1 MKQRRLVCMCQD
13 RGGGSLGYAW
23 NKSNLVLSLSLSL
36 SRILSPERR
45 IVIVSVALLSSSPSV
60 ARRRRSRWWFSSTG
74 TELSRRWLSSNRKV
88 SVSCVLRFCMCLDF
102 ESYCSYRLFC
112 VCYMLVRCIAGDG
125 ALSRW
130 RRSLC
135 SVSSIWCIGG
145 DGALLD
151 GDRALLDGDV
161 GGVRRR

>member
-1 MKQRRLVCMCQD
+1 MKQIK
-13 RGGGSLGYAW
+13 LG
-23 NKSNLVLSLSLSL
+23 SLSL

-45 IVIVSVALLSSSPSV
+45 ITIVSVALLPSSPSV

-102 ESYCSYRLFC
+102 EFYCSDRLFC

-151 GDRALLDGDV
+151 GDGALLDGDGALLDGDV
-161 GGVRRR
+161 GAVRQR